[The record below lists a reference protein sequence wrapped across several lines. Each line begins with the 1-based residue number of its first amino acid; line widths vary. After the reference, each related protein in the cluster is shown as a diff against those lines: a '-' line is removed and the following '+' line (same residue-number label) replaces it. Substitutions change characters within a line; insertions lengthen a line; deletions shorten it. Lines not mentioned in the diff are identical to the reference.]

1 MITFEETP
9 SYQMITFL
17 ILLILFLIHLD
28 NRLASSS
35 MRLCVYASMRLCVY
49 ASMRLCVYASMRL
62 CVYRATELHNYTP
75 TELRVHT
82 QTVGKKRAPRKALFE
97 FSLSSVEM
105 PNAHRPPRYACQSI
119 S

>member
-17 ILLILFLIHLD
+17 ILLILLILFLIHLD
-28 NRLASSS
+28 NRLASS
-35 MRLCVYASMRLCVY
+35 
-49 ASMRLCVYASMRL
+49 SMRL

>member
-49 ASMRLCVYASMRL
+49 
-62 CVYRATELHNYTP
+62 RATELHNYTP

-82 QTVGKKRAPRKALFE
+82 QTVGKKRAPGRR
-97 FSLSSVEM
+97 SLNS
-105 PNAHRPPRYACQSI
+105 A
-119 S
+119 

>member
-62 CVYRATELHNYTP
+62 CVYASMRLQSYRAT
-75 TELRVHT
+75 
-82 QTVGKKRAPRKALFE
+82 
-97 FSLSSVEM
+97 
-105 PNAHRPPRYACQSI
+105 
-119 S
+119 